1 MKFSRSTLV
10 TRIYKEISSLIFH
23 DMIFTF
29 HLSLHNVSTSQF
41 AKFFES
47 KGGFVADIKL
57 ILLHISRSRIVGL
70 SPITKE

>member
-47 KGGFVADIKL
+47 KGGVADIKL